1 MSSRAPSTNIVRL
14 ASSLAMAASLAVASL
29 ANAEP
34 ISRAAL
40 IHRALQKNPQVAA
53 ANARR
58 AQAEAEQVQADAARW
73 PQVSL
78 QLGVGPALRAELV
91 PGTGSD
97 STRSRYSIAAD
108 DISVAVGGRLSVVQP
123 LYTFG
128 KIDGFRA
135 AAAHGVQAR
144 DEQTQMTRAEVALDA
159 ARLYEGLLFARDAT
173 RFFEELENYLD
184 RTILATDERLKA
196 DASELTEQDVLR
208 LKSALSAVRLSL
220 HYARAGQAQAQ
231 AGIVAQ
237 LTLPTG
243 TELDAQEDQLRAL
256 PLSLTAVS
264 PLIAQALRRRPELGA
279 LRQGSLA
286 YDAMASAES
295 AGMLPDVFVMG
306 FADAAYTPG
315 RDLVRSRY
323 IVDPLYHFDPG
334 VLLGL
339 RWQIQGPMSS
349 GRAEQRRAQAR
360 ELRELQTFAVS
371 GLPAQVEKAYADVK
385 RSDLDIAEARDAVA
399 RAKRWMVQA
408 SSDYSAGL
416 ADSRSLVDAVRAY
429 AELRTAEL
437 EATFRHN
444 VALAE
449 LAHATGTLIDDQ
461 LGLYPGKSTP

>member
-1 MSSRAPSTNIVRL
+1 MIVARL
-14 ASSLAMAASLAVASL
+14 TSLILAALLATPANS
-29 ANAEP
+29 NAEP
-34 ISRAAL
+34 ISRASL
-40 IHRALQKNPQVAA
+40 IQRTLHKNSQVAA

-58 AQAEAEQVQADAARW
+58 AQAEAEQAQADAARW
-73 PQVSL
+73 PQVNL

-91 PGTGSD
+91 PGTGAD
-97 STRSRYSIAAD
+97 STRSRYSLAAS
-108 DISVAVGGRLSVVQP
+108 DISVAVGGQLSVIQP

-135 AAAHGVQAR
+135 AAAHSVQAR
-144 DEQTQMTRAEVALDA
+144 DEQAQMTRAEVALDA

-173 RFFEELENYLD
+173 RFLEELEYYLD
-184 RTILATDERLKA
+184 RTILTTEQRLKA
-196 DASELTEQDVLR
+196 EASEVTEQDVLR
-208 LKSALSAVRLSL
+208 LKIALSAVRLSL
-220 HYARAGQAQAQ
+220 HYARTARVQAQ
-231 AGIVAQ
+231 AGLVAQ
-237 LTLPTG
+237 LALPTA
-243 TELDAQEDQLRAL
+243 TELEAQEDQLRAL
-256 PLSLTAVS
+256 PLSSKAVS

-286 YDAMASAES
+286 YDALASAEG

-315 RDLVRSRY
+315 RDLVKSRY
-323 IVDPLYHFDPG
+323 VVDPLYHFDPG

-339 RWQIQGPMSS
+339 RWQAQGPMSN
-349 GRAEQRRAQAR
+349 GRADQRRAQAR
-360 ELRELQTFAVS
+360 ELRELQTFAAS
-371 GLPAQVEKAYADVK
+371 GLPAQVEKSYADVQ

-399 RAKRWMVQA
+399 RAKRWIVQA

-437 EATFRHN
+437 EATYRHN

-449 LAHATGTLIDDQ
+449 LAHATGTLVDDE
-461 LGLYPGKSTP
+461 LGLYPGKLAQ

>member
-1 MSSRAPSTNIVRL
+1 MNFTRL
-14 ASSLAMAASLAVASL
+14 APLLLATSLVWPARAA
-29 ANAEP
+29 AEP
-34 ISRAAL
+34 ISRSAL
-40 IHRALQKNPQVAA
+40 VRRALHENPQVAA
-53 ANARR
+53 ARARR

-73 PQVSL
+73 PQLNL

-91 PGTGSD
+91 PGTGAD
-97 STRSRYSIAAD
+97 STRSRYSLAASD
-108 DISVAVGGRLSVVQP
+108 LSVAFGGQLSVVQP

-135 AAAHGVQAR
+135 AAAHGVRAR
-144 DEQTQMTRAEVALDA
+144 DEQTQMTRAEVALEA
-159 ARLYEGLLFARDAT
+159 ARLYEAFLFARDAT

-184 RTILATDERLKA
+184 RTVLATEERLKA
-196 DASELTEQDVLR
+196 EASELTEQDVLR
-208 LKSALSAVRLSL
+208 LRSALSAVRLSL
-220 HYARAGQAQAQ
+220 NYARAGRAQAQ
-231 AGIVAQ
+231 AGLVAQ

-243 TELDAQEDQLRAL
+243 TELDAQEDELHAL
-256 PLSLTAVS
+256 PLSLSALS
-264 PLIAQALRRRPELGA
+264 PLVAQALRRRPELGA

-286 YDAMASAES
+286 YDALASAEG

-315 RDLVRSRY
+315 RDLVKSRY

-334 VLLGL
+334 ILLGL
-339 RWQIQGPMSS
+339 RWQVQGPMAS
-349 GRAEQRRAQAR
+349 GRAQQRQAQAR

-371 GLPAQVEKAYADVK
+371 GLPAQVEKAYADAQ
-385 RSDLDIAEARDAVA
+385 RSDLDIVEARDAVA

-429 AELRTAEL
+429 AELRAAQL
-437 EATFRHN
+437 EATYRHN

-461 LGLYPGKSTP
+461 LGLYPGKQSP

>member
-1 MSSRAPSTNIVRL
+1 MTKTRL
-14 ASSLAMAASLAVASL
+14 ATWILAASLAIPAL
-29 ANAEP
+29 AGAEP
-34 ISRAAL
+34 ISRATL
-40 IHRALQKNPQVAA
+40 VRRALAKNPQVAA

-73 PQVSL
+73 PQLSL

-91 PGTGSD
+91 PGTGAD
-97 STRSRYSIAAD
+97 STRSRYSLGAN
-108 DISVAVGGRLSVVQP
+108 DISVAVGGQLSVVQP

-128 KIDGFRA
+128 KIDGFRN
-135 AAAHGVQAR
+135 AAAHSVQAR
-144 DEQTQMTRAEVALDA
+144 DQQTQMTRAEVALDV

-173 RFFEELENYLD
+173 RFFEEIENYLD
-184 RTILATDERLKA
+184 RTILATEERLKA

-220 HYARAGQAQAQ
+220 HYARAARAQAQ

-237 LTLPTG
+237 LTLPNG
-243 TELDAQEDQLRAL
+243 TELDPQEDQLRAL
-256 PLSLTAVS
+256 PLSPGAVS
-264 PLIAQALRRRPELGA
+264 PLVAQALRRRPELGA

-286 YDAMASAES
+286 YDALASAEG

-306 FADAAYTPG
+306 FVDAAYTPG
-315 RDLVRSRY
+315 RDLVKSRY
-323 IVDPLYHFDPG
+323 IIDPLYHFDPG
-334 VLLGL
+334 ILLGL
-339 RWQIQGPMSS
+339 RWQVQGPMSS

-360 ELRELQTFAVS
+360 ELRDLQAFAIS
-371 GLPAQVEKAYADVK
+371 GLPAQVEKSYADVH

-416 ADSRSLVDAVRAY
+416 GDSRSLVDAVRAY

-437 EATFRHN
+437 EATYRHN
-444 VALAE
+444 IALAE
-449 LAHATGTLIDDQ
+449 LAQATGTLIDDQ
-461 LGLYPGKSTP
+461 LGLYPGKPAP

>member
-1 MSSRAPSTNIVRL
+1 MNIL
-14 ASSLAMAASLAVASL
+14 PFSSLILAVSLALPAVAG
-29 ANAEP
+29 AEP
-34 ISRAAL
+34 ISRSTL
-40 IHRALQKNPQVAA
+40 IRRALHENPQVAA
-53 ANARR
+53 ANARHT
-58 AQAEAEQVQADAARW
+58 QAEAEQVQADAARW
-73 PQVSL
+73 PQLNL

-91 PGTGSD
+91 PGTGAD
-97 STRSRYSIAAD
+97 STRSRYSLTAD
-108 DISVAVGGRLSVVQP
+108 DISVAFGGQLSVIQP

-144 DEQTQMTRAEVALDA
+144 DQQTQMTRAEVALEV

-184 RTILATDERLKA
+184 RTILATEGRLKA
-196 DASELTEQDVLR
+196 DATEVSEQDVLR
-208 LKSALSAVRLSL
+208 LRSALSAVRLSL
-220 HYARAGQAQAQ
+220 HYARAARSQAQ

-256 PLSLTAVS
+256 PMSPKAVA
-264 PLIAQALRRRPELGA
+264 PFIAQALRRRPELAA
-279 LRQGSLA
+279 LRQGALA
-286 YDAMASAES
+286 YDALASAES
-295 AGMLPDVFVMG
+295 AGMLPDVFVMA

-315 RDLVRSRY
+315 RDLVKSRY

-339 RWQIQGPMSS
+339 RWQVQGRMAS
-349 GRAEQRRAQAR
+349 GRADQRRAQAR

-371 GLPAQVEKAYADVK
+371 GLPAQVQKSYADVQ
-385 RSDLDIAEARDAVA
+385 RSDLDIVEARDAVT

-416 ADSRSLVDAVRAY
+416 ADSRSVVDAVRAY

-437 EATFRHN
+437 EATYRHN

-449 LAHATGTLIDDQ
+449 LAHATGTLVDDQ
-461 LGLYPGKSTP
+461 LGLYPGRLVP

>member
-1 MSSRAPSTNIVRL
+1 MTIARFASWIV
-14 ASSLAMAASLAVASL
+14 AASLVMPAVAS
-29 ANAEP
+29 AEP
-34 ISRAAL
+34 ISRSTL
-40 IHRALQKNPQVAA
+40 IRRALSKNPQVSA

-58 AQAEAEQVQADAARW
+58 AQAQAEQAQADAARW
-73 PQVSL
+73 PQLSL
-78 QLGVGPALRAELV
+78 QVGMGPALRAELV
-91 PGTGSD
+91 PGTGAD
-97 STRSRYSIAAD
+97 STRSRYSLAPSD
-108 DISVAVGGRLSVVQP
+108 VSVALGGQLSVIQP

-128 KIDGFRA
+128 KIDGYRA
-135 AAAHGVQAR
+135 AAAHGVRAR

-184 RTILATDERLKA
+184 RTILATAERLNA
-196 DASELTEQDVLR
+196 EAAELTEQDILR

-220 HYARAGQAQAQ
+220 HYARAARVQAQ
-231 AGIVAQ
+231 AGIVAE

-243 TELDAQEDQLRAL
+243 TELDAQEDQLR
-256 PLSLTAVS
+256 PLASSPKAVS
-264 PLIAQALRRRPELGA
+264 PFIAQALRRRPELGA

-286 YDAMASAES
+286 FDALASAES

-315 RDLVRSRY
+315 RDLVKSRY
-323 IVDPLYHFDPG
+323 IVNPLYHFDPG

-339 RWQIQGPMSS
+339 RWQVQGPMSN
-349 GRAEQRRAQAR
+349 GRADQRRAQAR
-360 ELRELQTFAVS
+360 ELRELQTFARA
-371 GLPAQVEKAYADVK
+371 GLPAQVEKAYADVQ
-385 RSDLDIAEARDAVA
+385 RSELDIAEAREGVA

-429 AELRTAEL
+429 AELRAAEL
-437 EATFRHN
+437 EATYRHN

-449 LAHATGTLIDDQ
+449 LAYATGTLVDDQ
-461 LGLYPGKSTP
+461 LGIYPGRSNP